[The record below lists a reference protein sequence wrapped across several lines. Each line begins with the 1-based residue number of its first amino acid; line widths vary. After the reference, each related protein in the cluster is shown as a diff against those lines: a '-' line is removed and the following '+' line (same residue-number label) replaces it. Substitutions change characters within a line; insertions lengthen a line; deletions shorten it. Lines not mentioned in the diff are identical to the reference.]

1 MEMRKYLVVTEDI
14 FVKQGTFKQS
24 SFKLVETK
32 NLISAIFICFVEKIC
47 GNPSLVVKEFAK

>member
-1 MEMRKYLVVTEDI
+1 MRKYLVVTEDI